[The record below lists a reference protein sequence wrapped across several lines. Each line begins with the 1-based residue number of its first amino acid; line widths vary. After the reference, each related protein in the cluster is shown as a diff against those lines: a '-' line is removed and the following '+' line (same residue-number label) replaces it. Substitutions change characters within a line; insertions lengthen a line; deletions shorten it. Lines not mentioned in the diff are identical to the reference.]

1 MIRVFGRF
9 RALKTLVASITASFV
24 PMVNAFLIMFVVVSM
39 CAWHTLK
46 IVLTVTHTPIHMP
59 AYARTQEHTH
69 RHNIPHILPMRYA
82 IEAMLAGNLVQDEPL
97 SQF

>member
-46 IVLTVTHTPIHMP
+46 IVLTVTHTRRRTHARRRIHIGTI
-59 AYARTQEHTH
+59 YRTYS
-69 RHNIPHILPMRYA
+69 L
-82 IEAMLAGNLVQDEPL
+82 
-97 SQF
+97 